1 MSAEASADAP
11 ASAPPRI
18 LVGKYR
24 LDRPLGEGGMGVVWS
39 GQNLDL
45 QTRVAIKLLQP
56 RLAEDVTARAR
67 FLREAR
73 RAASV
78 QGEHSVRIHDVG
90 TDETRQPYI
99 VMEHLEGET
108 AEARLERGKV
118 PVETAAT
125 IMMQLLDA
133 LAEAHAKGLVHRD
146 LKPANVFLV
155 ERPGEAIWVKVLD
168 FGIAKLA
175 VLDLERSVSSM
186 TLTAPNTLVGSP
198 QYMSPEQLRD
208 SATVDA
214 RSDVWAC
221 GVVLFELLTGQ
232 VPFDSP
238 SIAELFVQIV
248 SGSPRTLASVDAEGI
263 PGPIAK
269 LIERCLDKDP
279 RARPQDAHELAA
291 ALAPY
296 AHSSARAL
304 VPRIAAWCK
313 TEPVVVT
320 PQRTRGMMAGGL
332 TLVAVAGVVA
342 FAAASW
348 RAPAAVAPSQ
358 AARAVG
364 SLEPLRIA
372 EAAAGASAA
381 PSAPSAPADAAPLP
395 SASASSSPRPA
406 APATQRRPRTS
417 PRNDG
422 AKRIQGLGDIEL
434 IP

>member
-1 MSAEASADAP
+1 MRDQASP
-11 ASAPPRI
+11 AITAGHPPRV
-18 LVGKYR
+18 LAGKYR

-78 QGEHSVRIHDVG
+78 QGEHCVRIHDVG
-90 TDETRQPYI
+90 TDEAQQPYI
-99 VMEHLEGET
+99 VMEQLEGET

-125 IMMQLLDA
+125 IMLQLLDA

-155 ERPGEAIWVKVLD
+155 EKPGEAIWVKVLD

-175 VLDLERSVSSM
+175 VLDVERSASSV

-214 RSDVWAC
+214 RSDLWAC

-232 VPFDSP
+232 MPFDSP

-248 SGSPRTLASVDAEGI
+248 SGSPRSLASVDAEGI
-263 PGPIAK
+263 PPPIAK
-269 LIERCLDKDP
+269 LIDRCLLKDP
-279 RARPQDAHELAA
+279 KARPQDAHELAA

-296 AHSSARAL
+296 ARPSARAL
-304 VPRIAAWCK
+304 LPRIAAWCK
-313 TEPVVVT
+313 TDTVAVAP
-320 PQRTRGMMAGGL
+320 PRTRGIMAGGL

-348 RAPAAVAPSQ
+348 RAPARPMPTP
-358 AARAVG
+358 RALG
-364 SLEPLRIA
+364 SLEPLAIA
-372 EAAAGASAA
+372 PVAAGAPPA
-381 PSAPSAPADAAPLP
+381 PVAADAAPIASA
-395 SASASSSPRPA
+395 SASASSIPTPPA
-406 APATQRRPRTS
+406 VRRPTRT
-417 PRNDG
+417 PAQNDG
-422 AKRIQGLGDIEL
+422 AKRIRGLGDIEL